1 MITSEDFTRANN
13 DINGNPRYIC
23 HFLSFTVPSDLD
35 GYLGLDEITQKYNIA
50 LARARKLG
58 GKKFHN
64 KQYGGGII
72 FTTYNLRELCEQINA
87 TRAQLLPPEAAPP
100 LAVSPEQLE
109 LS

>member
-23 HFLSFTVPSDLD
+23 HFLALNTPAENADFSGDF
-35 GYLGLDEITQKYNIA
+35 ITRKYNLA

-72 FTTYNLRELCEQINA
+72 FTTYNLRELCDQITA
-87 TRAQLLPPEAAPP
+87 TSAQLLPPEAAPP
-100 LAVSPEQLE
+100 LAVSPEKIE
-109 LS
+109 LF

>member
-23 HFLSFTVPSDLD
+23 HFLALNTPAENADFSGDF
-35 GYLGLDEITQKYNIA
+35 ITRKYNLA
-50 LARARKLG
+50 LDRARKLG
-58 GKKFHN
+58 GKKFRN

-72 FTTYNLRELCEQINA
+72 FTTYNLRELCEQINSL
-87 TRAQLLPPEAAPP
+87 RAQLLPPEAAPP

>member
-13 DINGNPRYIC
+13 DVNGNPRYVC
-23 HFLSFTVPSDLD
+23 HFLSLTVPSDLE
-35 GYLGLDEITQKYNIA
+35 GYLGLDKITQKYNIA

-87 TRAQLLPPEAAPP
+87 IRAALLPPEEQAPQAP
-100 LAVSPEQLE
+100 SYQQLE
-109 LS
+109 LF

>member
-1 MITSEDFTRANN
+1 MITSEDFTCANN

-23 HFLSFTVPSDLD
+23 HFLALTTSAENADYSL
-35 GYLGLDEITQKYNIA
+35 A

-100 LAVSPEQLE
+100 LAVNPEQLE